1 MSKTYRYL
9 TPRGKS
15 LIYANTV
22 NVQDQ
27 LAVASVVL
35 TPKSIGVDI
44 HRNSFTLNQP
54 YTLPQPA
61 GCEDGCNTKVV
72 DLSVG
77 LTLSGPIS
85 AKTQLLAMASQLI
98 DAVNAGE
105 FDEIFDGFPANQT
118 DLFVIGQE

>member
-15 LIYANTV
+15 LVYANTV

-44 HRNSFTLNQP
+44 HRNSFTMNQP
-54 YTLPQPA
+54 FVLPQPR
-61 GCEDGCNTKVV
+61 GCEDNCNVKAV
-72 DLSVG
+72 DLAVG
-77 LTLSGPIS
+77 LTLSGPIT
-85 AKTQLLAMASQLI
+85 AKDQLLVMALELI
-98 DAVNAGE
+98 TAVNNGE
-105 FDEIFDGFPANQT
+105 FDQIFDGFPANQT
-118 DLFVIGQE
+118 DQFVIA

>member
-15 LIYANTV
+15 LVYANTV

-27 LAVASVVL
+27 LAIASVIL

-44 HRNSFTLNQP
+44 HRNSFTMNKP
-54 YTLPQPA
+54 YTIPQPA
-61 GCEDGCNTKVV
+61 GCEDNCNVKVV
-72 DLSVG
+72 DLAVG

-85 AKTQLLAMASQLI
+85 SKVQLLAMASELI
-98 DAVNAGE
+98 AAVNAGQ

-118 DLFVIGQE
+118 DLFVIGQV